1 MPEKGVPAT
10 DVSVAKLDS
19 TAQIFAFALTKR
31 NPDVFSD
38 GDHLEQDEDGSDDE
52 VLDILSLV
60 SCPGF
65 IIL

>member
-52 VLDILSLV
+52 AD
-60 SCPGF
+60 
-65 IIL
+65 

>member
-19 TAQIFAFALTKR
+19 TAQIFALALTKR